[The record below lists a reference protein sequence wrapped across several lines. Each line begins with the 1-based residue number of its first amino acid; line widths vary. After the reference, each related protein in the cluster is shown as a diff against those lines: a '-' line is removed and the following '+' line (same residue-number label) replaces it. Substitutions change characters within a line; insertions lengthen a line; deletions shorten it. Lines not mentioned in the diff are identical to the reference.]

1 MDSDL
6 IKPISLLKSSK
17 YRQRILAFIG
27 DKTIT
32 PKEIADGV
40 DIRINH
46 VSMFLRDLKKNKL
59 VKCLNEEDKRG
70 RLYQLTRI
78 GKKVLKEYGNQ

>member
-1 MDSDL
+1 MDAEL
-6 IKPISLLKSSK
+6 IKPISLLKSSR
-17 YRQRILAFIG
+17 YRQKILQFIG

-32 PKEIADGV
+32 PKEIANGIDV
-40 DIRINH
+40 RINH

-59 VKCLNEEDKRG
+59 VECLNEEDKRG

-78 GKKVLKEYGNQ
+78 GKKVLKEYGEK

>member
-1 MDSDL
+1 MDTEL

-17 YRQRILAFIG
+17 YREKILRFIG
-27 DKTIT
+27 DKIIT
-32 PKEIADGV
+32 PKEIAEGI

-59 VKCLNEEDKRG
+59 VECLNEEDKRG
-70 RLYQLTRI
+70 RLYQLTKI
-78 GKKVLKEYGNQ
+78 GKRTLDEYGKK

>member
-1 MDSDL
+1 MDAEL

-17 YRQRILAFIG
+17 YRQRILKFIG
-27 DKTIT
+27 EKIVT
-32 PKEIADGV
+32 PKEIAEGV

-46 VSMFLRDLKKNKL
+46 VSMFLRDLKKNNL
-59 VKCLNEEDKRG
+59 VKCLNEADKRG
-70 RLYQLTRI
+70 RLYQATPI

>member
-1 MDSDL
+1 MDSEL

-17 YRQRILAFIG
+17 YRQKILEFIG

-32 PKEIADGV
+32 PKEISKGIDV
-40 DIRINH
+40 RINH

-59 VKCLNEEDKRG
+59 VECLNEEDKRG

-78 GKKVLKEYGNQ
+78 GKKVLKEYGTK

>member
-1 MDSDL
+1 MDFEL

-17 YRQRILAFIG
+17 YRQKIVRFIG

-40 DIRINH
+40 DVRINH

-59 VKCLNEEDKRG
+59 VKCLNEQDKRG
-70 RLYQLTRI
+70 RLYQLTTI
-78 GKKVLKEYGNQ
+78 GKKVLKEYGSQ